1 MSKLLALIVVGGLV
15 TIGAA
20 IGSSQDDL
28 SGGSS
33 GTSPLSNPRGLEMGL
48 APVAKNDPYALV
60 LIRKIEV
67 AGARASRPYDRSAF
81 GRPWT
86 DDTSDALGHNGC
98 STRDDVLRRD
108 MTGETLRDGRCVVLT
123 GQLDDP
129 YTGRRIAFSKSH
141 PQAVQIDHVVA
152 LHYAWQHGADRW
164 SSRRREEYA
173 NDPLVLLAV
182 DGPANIRKSDHGPSE
197 WEPPN
202 KTVWCALA
210 VRQAQVE
217 NKYHI
222 TVTALDRHTMID
234 VCS

>member
-1 MSKLLALIVVGGLV
+1 MSKLLALVVVGGLV

-20 IGSSQDDL
+20 VGSFQSDP
-28 SGGSS
+28 S
-33 GTSPLSNPRGLEMGL
+33 GTPPLSNPQGLEMGL
-48 APVAKNDPYALV
+48 APVAKRDLSRARA
-60 LIRKIEV
+60 LIRKV
-67 AGARASRPYDRSAF
+67 KAVPVGASKSYDRSTF

-129 YTGRRIAFSKSH
+129 YTGRKIAFSKSH

-152 LHYAWQHGADRW
+152 LHYAWEHGADRW
-164 SSRRREEYA
+164 TDERREEYA

-202 KTVWCALA
+202 KTIWCALA

-217 NKYHI
+217 IKYRI
-222 TVTALDRHTMID
+222 TVTTIDRHTMID